1 MTAANP
7 DPQNVLR
14 MEIIADAKRHAD
26 RALGHAQRQSEE
38 LRNKGR
44 AQVEQ
49 ETRDRLEAAR
59 RQADSR
65 RELILA
71 GVAIE
76 AARRR
81 SARIESTLGGV
92 LDEARQR
99 LLAHQGFDYR
109 DALARLAAEAVSRM
123 AGTNFVLQLSEADRA
138 ALGDGLAEGVRRR
151 VGREGIQVTVAAE
164 AAKIDGGVIV
174 RDAEGRQVWD
184 NSLRARLD
192 RFWPILRR
200 EIGVRT
206 SLAGRS
212 AEKES

>member
-1 MTAANP
+1 
-7 DPQNVLR
+7 

-26 RALGHAQRQSEE
+26 RALGHARRQSEE

-81 SARIESTLGGV
+81 SARIESALGGV

-109 DALARLAAEAVSRM
+109 EALARLAAEAVSRM
-123 AGTNFVLQLSEADRA
+123 AGTNFVLQLSGADRA
-138 ALGDGLAEGVRRR
+138 ALGDGLAEDVRRR
-151 VGREGIQVTVAAE
+151 VGCEGLQVTVAAE

>member
-1 MTAANP
+1 
-7 DPQNVLR
+7 
-14 MEIIADAKRHAD
+14 
-26 RALGHAQRQSEE
+26 
-38 LRNKGR
+38 
-44 AQVEQ
+44 
-49 ETRDRLEAAR
+49 
-59 RQADSR
+59 
-65 RELILA
+65 
-71 GVAIE
+71 
-76 AARRR
+76 
-81 SARIESTLGGV
+81 V

-123 AGTNFVLQLSEADRA
+123 AGTNFALQLSEADRA

>member
-1 MTAANP
+1 VTAANP

-151 VGREGIQVTVAAE
+151 VGLEGLQVTVAAE

>member
-1 MTAANP
+1 
-7 DPQNVLR
+7 

-26 RALGHAQRQSEE
+26 RALGHARRQSEE

-109 DALARLAAEAVSRM
+109 ETLARLAAEAVSRM
-123 AGTNFVLQLSEADRA
+123 AGTNFVLQLSGADRA

-151 VGREGIQVTVAAE
+151 VGCEGLQVTVAAE

>member
-1 MTAANP
+1 VTAANP

-123 AGTNFVLQLSEADRA
+123 AGTNFALQLSEADRA

-151 VGREGIQVTVAAE
+151 VGREGLQVTVAAE

>member
-1 MTAANP
+1 
-7 DPQNVLR
+7 

-151 VGREGIQVTVAAE
+151 VGLEGLQVTVAAE

>member
-151 VGREGIQVTVAAE
+151 VGLEGLQVTVAAE

>member
-1 MTAANP
+1 
-7 DPQNVLR
+7 

-26 RALGHAQRQSEE
+26 RALGHARRQSEE

-109 DALARLAAEAVSRM
+109 EALARLAAEAVSRM
-123 AGTNFVLQLSEADRA
+123 AGTNFVLQLSGADRA
-138 ALGDGLAEGVRRR
+138 ALGDGLAEDVRRR
-151 VGREGIQVTVAAE
+151 VGCEGLQVTVAAE

>member
-26 RALGHAQRQSEE
+26 RALSHAQRQSEE

-109 DALARLAAEAVSRM
+109 EALARLAAEAVSRM
-123 AGTNFVLQLSEADRA
+123 AGTNFVLQLSGADRA

-151 VGREGIQVTVAAE
+151 VGCEGLQVTVAAE

>member
-123 AGTNFVLQLSEADRA
+123 AGTNFALQLSEADRA

-151 VGREGIQVTVAAE
+151 VGREGLQVTVAAE